1 MFSLAVQ
8 VNGAFHC
15 GVNQFAHDNGR
26 ICQKDDGKLRA
37 GELKKIKPQQEKIHI
52 CHANE
57 VNAHIAL
64 VMQAIENAADRIDKA
79 HA

>member
-1 MFSLAVQ
+1 MS
-8 VNGAFHC
+8 NPS
-15 GVNQFAHDNGR
+15 R
-26 ICQKDDGKLRA
+26 
-37 GELKKIKPQQEKIHI
+37 KKVHI